1 MAYDESL
8 ATRVRALVGEMPGVT
23 EKKMFGTLVFLF
35 QGNMSCGVYGDG
47 LIVRLSPDASA
58 AALAEP
64 GVRVP
69 EMGSRPMKNW
79 IMVDPDH
86 LADDDTLDDWIQRGV
101 LHARGLPA
109 K

>member
-8 ATRVRALVGEMPGVT
+8 ATRVGGLAGEIPGMT
-23 EKKMFGTLVFLF
+23 EKKMFGTLVFLLN
-35 QGNMSCGVYGDG
+35 GNMSCGVYGDG
-47 LIVRLSPDASA
+47 LIVRLSPEASA

-69 EMGSRPMKNW
+69 EMGGRPMKNW
-79 IMVDPDH
+79 VLIEPDH
-86 LADDDTLDDWIQRGV
+86 LADDADLDGWIQRGV
-101 LHARGLPA
+101 TYAGSLPA

>member
-1 MAYDESL
+1 MAYDEAL
-8 ATRVRALVGEMPGVT
+8 ATRVRDLVGEMPGMT

-47 LIVRLSPDASA
+47 LIVRMSPEDSA

-64 GVRVP
+64 GTRVP
-69 EMGSRPMKNW
+69 EMGGRPMKNW
-79 IMVDPDH
+79 VMVDPDH
-86 LADDDTLDDWIQRGV
+86 VADDGDLDGWIQRGA
-101 LHARGLPA
+101 LYAKSLPA